1 MLIFSYRLLQLIIFP
16 VVLIIGLIRILN
28 EKDPETIIKELE
40 GVKKNFSEAVL
51 Y

>member
-1 MLIFSYRLLQLIIFP
+1 METILRVLQIFKDTKS
-16 VVLIIGLIRILN
+16 RILN